1 MNQGCPEEF
10 RPAENITMEEI
21 KMLNSSKQ
29 KMILTALTM
38 MMFFLITGF
47 MEAADARTKGGGRS
61 FKKAPAAS
69 KPAPQAQAP
78 QAVGSPMGGS
88 FTRGLAGG
96 IMGGVLGGMLFG
108 GMAHGMGAGGIGG
121 SGIGLFEILILAGL
135 GYFIYRWFS
144 RRKALAGNTG
154 SAFQADRNSPS
165 SLFSNA
171 GALHGTQDNMVEDPL
186 VTGVREIW
194 TVDNSFDP
202 DGFKETAQDLF
213 FKIQAGWTRRDT
225 SVMRPY
231 VGNQLLDEYTE
242 HFQELKRQGH
252 INRLENI
259 AVRNVELMAA
269 GVQDHEIF
277 VTVRFTA
284 NLLDYTVDEQSGA
297 VIKGDA
303 ENSVKFEESWTFAT
317 PVGSQAWKLEGIEA

>member
-1 MNQGCPEEF
+1 
-10 RPAENITMEEI
+10 
-21 KMLNSSKQ
+21 MLNSSKQ

-38 MMFFLITGF
+38 MIFFLITGF

-121 SGIGLFEILILAGL
+121 SGIGLFEILILSGL

-144 RRKALAGNTG
+144 RRNALAGNAG
-154 SAFQADRNSPS
+154 SA
-165 SLFSNA
+165 L
-171 GALHGTQDNMVEDPL
+171 
-186 VTGVREIW
+186 
-194 TVDNSFDP
+194 
-202 DGFKETAQDLF
+202 
-213 FKIQAGWTRRDT
+213 
-225 SVMRPY
+225 
-231 VGNQLLDEYTE
+231 
-242 HFQELKRQGH
+242 
-252 INRLENI
+252 
-259 AVRNVELMAA
+259 RNVELMAA
-269 GVQDHEIF
+269 GVQDHKTF

-284 NLLDYTVDEQSGA
+284 NLLDYTVDERSGA

-317 PVGSQAWKLEGIEA
+317 PVGRRAWKLEGIES